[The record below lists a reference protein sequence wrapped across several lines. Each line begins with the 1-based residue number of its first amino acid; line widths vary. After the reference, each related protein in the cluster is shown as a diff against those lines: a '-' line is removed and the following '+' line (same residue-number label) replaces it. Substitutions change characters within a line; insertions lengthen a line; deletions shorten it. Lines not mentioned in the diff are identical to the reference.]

1 MKLEHRLAAFGIGAI
16 ASVVTAACSGGENEG
31 AVPGPGA
38 ASEEAGVVRDLPPD
52 AAGSVEEAPR
62 FAPAE
67 HRPWPQLVPPGG
79 DGGAGH
85 VLAPMTLVTILT
97 ANDTL
102 ASDLFAFSDASIAS
116 AWWHAVGDEYGVS
129 AAEKS
134 IHVTGAAID
143 HDLTGNGRERRP
155 LPDAK
160 AQAMAQLDTML
171 GTTLNAA
178 AAGNGALVA
187 AKTLITVK
195 AAIAAAVVAGAIGLG
210 GGYELGRA
218 ASTRGRESI
227 AEPRVPIEEK
237 APPRVAPA
245 TPAARVA
252 PAAAP
257 AAEAAPADLCA
268 SVVAVAANKCSA
280 PKPGKSVTFA
290 LKTRCS
296 EAALDVFCRNERR
309 TEPVALMRVDF
320 DCKETGKPQMIA
332 PGTTADVGRSE
343 GHAFRV
349 RDSSGVLLLD
359 VVPTFLDTS
368 TYLTVP

>member
-1 MKLEHRLAAFGIGAI
+1 MIPESFSNALLRSAK
-16 ASVVTAACSGGENEG
+16 V
-31 AVPGPGA
+31 
-38 ASEEAGVVRDLPPD
+38 D
-52 AAGSVEEAPR
+52 A
-62 FAPAE
+62 
-67 HRPWPQLVPPGG
+67 
-79 DGGAGH
+79 
-85 VLAPMTLVTILT
+85 
-97 ANDTL
+97 
-102 ASDLFAFSDASIAS
+102 
-116 AWWHAVGDEYGVS
+116 
-129 AAEKS
+129 
-134 IHVTGAAID
+134 
-143 HDLTGNGRERRP
+143 P

-227 AEPRVPIEEK
+227 AEPRVPIEEN

-252 PAAAP
+252 PVAAP
-257 AAEAAPADLCA
+257 AAVTAPADLCA
-268 SVVAVAANKCSA
+268 SVVAVAASKCSA

-296 EAALDVFCRNERR
+296 EAALDVFWVDESCHEVFRGMVGPGATFWQDSWEGHVFRVRDHVTRRLLGELQPNRVAGAQDREKYWEGTRTELPLVVVHEGDTSIPEAPPPECTRGGGRVAMLHVRNERS

-332 PGTTADVGRSE
+332 PGTTADVGCSE